1 MLHKLNEWMNWR
13 EGFGCCAV
21 LEGLQVRFLYQQE
34 LISRLEIGFLQEKN
48 LVCAGAE
55 QIVHVKAGG
64 KNEGKSHNIT
74 HITEDP
80 GSFRDPAKKTNLICE
95 IFVQDFKVL
104 LF

>member
-1 MLHKLNEWMNWR
+1 M
-13 EGFGCCAV
+13 
-21 LEGLQVRFLYQQE
+21 EGLQVRFQYQQE

-74 HITEDP
+74 HINITEDP
-80 GSFRDPAKKTNLICE
+80 GSFRDHAKKTNLICE